1 MASSVTP
8 DAMSIVRYIN
18 NSLQMFDFLFYLA
31 YNVIIVVALL
41 VVSRGIYLMYLK
53 FVLLT
58 VVCCSK
64 LCI

>member
-1 MASSVTP
+1 MASSVIP
-8 DAMSIVRYIN
+8 DAMSIARYIN

-58 VVCCSK
+58 VVSCSR

>member
-1 MASSVTP
+1 MASSVIP
-8 DAMSIVRYIN
+8 DAMSIARYIN

-41 VVSRGIYLMYLK
+41 VVSRGIYLMYFK
-53 FVLLT
+53 FVLLM
-58 VVCCSK
+58 VVSCSR

>member
-58 VVCCSK
+58 VVSCSR

>member
-58 VVCCSK
+58 VVSCSK